1 MTAAGTSISQILDN
15 LETAIDDLLRLAA
28 SAPPEEIRRSAEVVL
43 SWIRSLNEAL
53 PAGLKKGPFRELQ
66 KHIRFV
72 ELYLGRNDPKM
83 VRSNIRSLKPE
94 MVKLRA
100 LCAGALPNPTA
111 DLGINVDELGPSLY
125 KPLLADACRCFI
137 AGACPAA
144 VVAAVCSLEGLY
156 RDLYRSKTG
165 KDPER
170 VEFKRVIDELHD
182 GGHLKGL
189 EEPLLQ
195 IARIYRNFSAHP
207 SGLSAGSDETKALIQ
222 FAFSKLKARK

>member
-15 LETAIDDLLRLAA
+15 LETAIDELVRLVA
-28 SAPPEEIRRSAEVVL
+28 SAPPEEIRRSAEVVV

-66 KHIRFV
+66 KHMKFV

-83 VRSNIRSLKPE
+83 VRSNIRSLRPE

-111 DLGINVDELGPSLY
+111 DLGINLDELGPSPY
-125 KPLLADACRCFI
+125 KPVLADACRCLT
-137 AGACPAA
+137 AGAYPAA
-144 VVAAVCSLEGLY
+144 VVAAVCSLEGQY
-156 RDLYRSKTG
+156 RDLFRQKTG
-165 KDPER
+165 KDPAR
-170 VEFKRVIDELHD
+170 VEFKRVIDELDD

-207 SGLSAGSDETKALIQ
+207 SGMSVSPDEARTLIQ